1 MDITGIILAG
11 GSGSRLGFNKLD
23 IKINR
28 VPLFM
33 DLAARL
39 GHFCNEII
47 ISTSEN
53 NLEYVEPW
61 IGILKDSKKIPG
73 NSAIK
78 SPVPII
84 VTDLAPGTADASK
97 SPISSGS
104 DYNCFTG
111 ALKGIYSSLLAAA
124 NQYSIVIASDMPFI
138 SYKLLDMLSSRAIAE
153 SSNQKQDML
162 LIKNIKGFEMLCSVY
177 SKKCTDYI
185 EYNISKGIFK
195 ISSLLQLANSK
206 IISQEELDN
215 NGIDMLNFFNI
226 NTKNDYKDFKKR
238 LKDMKR
244 DIKIRG
250 LNNFAE
256 VWQHYFY
263 R

>member
-11 GSGSRLGFNKLD
+11 GRGSRLGFNKLD
-23 IKINR
+23 IMINR
-28 VPLFM
+28 VPLFI

-47 ISTSEN
+47 ISTSGN
-53 NLEYVEPW
+53 NLEHIEPW
-61 IGILKDSKKIPG
+61 IRILKDSKKIPD
-73 NSAIK
+73 NPSFKI
-78 SPVPII
+78 PVPKI
-84 VTDLAPGTADASK
+84 VTDLAPGTTDANK
-97 SPISSGS
+97 RPEISGH
-104 DYNCFTG
+104 NNTFFTG

-226 NTKNDYKDFKKR
+226 NTKKDYIDFKKR

-244 DIKIRG
+244 DIKTG
-250 LNNFAE
+250 GSYNFTE
-256 VWQHYFY
+256 LWQNLFY